1 MNKFWTD
8 ILIFGYSMHSK
19 SNRNRMLCVKNPKD
33 WIKASCCARGSTK
46 NSKFSHLCVLS
57 SSVDKSLLKVSN
69 VI

>member
-8 ILIFGYSMHSK
+8 ILIFGYSMHREL
-19 SNRNRMLCVKNPKD
+19 NRNRMLCVKNPKD
-33 WIKASCCARGSTK
+33 WIKASCCAGGSTK

-69 VI
+69 II